1 MAEEEAKPEGGG
13 DEGSSGKNPL
23 LLIITLV
30 NAILMGV
37 IAFLQWQSHQAQ
49 KNQESVKDVV
59 AAEMKKMK
67 EAEDQEAETG
77 EAKEQD
83 GINFTLD
90 PFTANLAQGDGP
102 RRYLRLKVVLRF
114 SKTSSEE
121 EFRSRKAQIRDTVI
135 TIINSKR
142 PTDVLK
148 LEGKNNLKEELKAAI
163 NTYLIDG
170 SVINVYYTQ
179 FQVN

>member
-1 MAEEEAKPEGGG
+1 MAEEEAKPEGG
-13 DEGSSGKNPL
+13 DEASSGKNPL

-37 IAFLQWQSHQAQ
+37 IAFLQWQSHQTS

-59 AAEMKKMK
+59 VAEMKKMK
-67 EAEDQEAETG
+67 DSEEQEAETG

-83 GINFTLD
+83 GINFSLD

-135 TIINSKR
+135 TIINAKR

-170 SVINVYYTQ
+170 SVIDIYYTQ

>member
-13 DEGSSGKNPL
+13 EEASSGKNPL

-37 IAFLQWQSHQAQ
+37 IAFLQWQSHQTQ
-49 KNQESVKDVV
+49 KNQESIKDVV

-67 EAEDQEAETG
+67 EDEDQEAETG

-90 PFTANLAQGDGP
+90 PFTANLAQG
-102 RRYLRLKVVLRF
+102 RW
-114 SKTSSEE
+114 
-121 EFRSRKAQIRDTVI
+121 AQKIFAFKSCFKI
-135 TIINSKR
+135 
-142 PTDVLK
+142 
-148 LEGKNNLKEELKAAI
+148 
-163 NTYLIDG
+163 
-170 SVINVYYTQ
+170 
-179 FQVN
+179 

>member
-1 MAEEEAKPEGGG
+1 MAEEEAKAGGG
-13 DEGSSGKNPL
+13 DDGSSGKNPL

-30 NAILMGV
+30 NAILMAV
-37 IAFLQWQSHQAQ
+37 IAFLQWQNHQTL
-49 KNQESVKDVV
+49 KNQESIKDVV

-67 EAEDQEAETG
+67 ESEDQEAETG
-77 EAKEQD
+77 EAKEED
-83 GINFTLD
+83 GILFPLS

-102 RRYLRLKVVLRF
+102 RRYLRLKAVLKF
-114 SKTSSEE
+114 SKTSKES
-121 EFRSRKAQIRDTVI
+121 EFRARKAQIRDTVI

-170 SVINVYYTQ
+170 SVIDIYYTQ

>member
-1 MAEEEAKPEGGG
+1 MKFF
-13 DEGSSGKNPL
+13 
-23 LLIITLV
+23 TLKT
-30 NAILMGV
+30 
-37 IAFLQWQSHQAQ
+37 S
-49 KNQESVKDVV
+49 
-59 AAEMKKMK
+59 
-67 EAEDQEAETG
+67 
-77 EAKEQD
+77 QD
-83 GINFTLD
+83 GINFSLD

-135 TIINSKR
+135 TIINAKR

-170 SVINVYYTQ
+170 SVIDIYYTQ

>member
-1 MAEEEAKPEGGG
+1 MAEEEAKPEAG

-30 NAILMGV
+30 NAVLMGV
-37 IAFLQWQSHQAQ
+37 IAFLQWQSHQTL
-49 KNQESVKDVV
+49 KNQESIKDVV
-59 AAEMKKMK
+59 TAEMKKMK

-83 GINFTLD
+83 GINFSLD

-148 LEGKNNLKEELKAAI
+148 LEGKDNLKEELKAAI

-170 SVINVYYTQ
+170 SVIDVYYTQ